1 MQNWE
6 AAARAGIG
14 ARFGQGFV
22 RGAVCICAIAALH
35 VGIAR
40 AESSGTLPSSIE
52 GEALAPSSAEACV
65 APGVEPAPRSLS
77 VVGARDVGC
86 YVSTRTIPAATESI
100 SLVDVRPAA
109 EFERFH
115 IDGSTNIPLHAI
127 KTKPFLRQKTIV
139 LVGRGAVQ
147 LPLEEQCA
155 RLKADGYRVSVLSG
169 GVKAWKENAG
179 SFFGAVPDVLSLSTI
194 SASELYEATHT
205 EKWLIVVSKAER
217 PVAKHASVV
226 AMTIDPANRVLA
238 ERNLQK
244 LKALQTAK
252 GARVVIANANGE
264 NYQPIEQLV
273 RKAGLRDVWYLAGGT
288 RSYADFIAQHNA
300 MLERLDNPTR
310 RRCNG

>member
-6 AAARAGIG
+6 ATARAGIG
-14 ARFGQGFV
+14 ARSGQGFV
-22 RGAVCICAIAALH
+22 RGVVCICAIGALYIH
-35 VGIAR
+35 VAR
-40 AESSGTLPSSIE
+40 AESSGTFPSSIE
-52 GEALAPSSAEACV
+52 GDALPPNIAEACV
-65 APGVEPAPRSLS
+65 APGVQPVTRSRS
-77 VVGARDVGC
+77 VVGARDAGC
-86 YVSTRTIPAATESI
+86 YVSTRYIPAAVHSI
-100 SLVDVRPAA
+100 SLVDVRPAS

-155 RLKADGYRVSVLSG
+155 RLKADGYRVSVLTG
-169 GVKAWKENAG
+169 GIKAWKEDAG
-179 SFFGAVPDVLSLSTI
+179 SFFGAVPDVLSLSTV
-194 SASELYEATHT
+194 SASELYEASHA
-205 EKWLIVVSKAER
+205 EKWLIVVSKAEW
-217 PVAKHASVV
+217 PAAKQASVL

-244 LKALQTAK
+244 LKALQTVK

-300 MLERLDNPTR
+300 VLERLDNPTR